1 VTIVELVLNT
11 EGVPEH
17 VHVVRSV
24 AKDMKKKDRD
34 KAKDLDQKAVRRCN
48 SIASFLRCIRARR
61 SVCSSQLKCSS
72 TSLSNRLRIPALVLF
87 F

>member
-1 VTIVELVLNT
+1 MTIVELVLNT

-34 KAKDLDQKAVRRCN
+34 KAKDLDQKAVEAVQQYRFVPAMHKGTPVR
-48 SIASFLRCIRARR
+48 
-61 SVCSSQLKCSS
+61 VQLTIK
-72 TSLSNRLRIPALVLF
+72 VQFHLF
-87 F
+87 K